1 MASFLT
7 GLACAVVLAAGTY
20 FLMEAGTITMVEK
33 SNTVSTVIDD
43 VWSDGWFRQPEQSRV
58 AHGT

>member
-7 GLACAVVLAAGTY
+7 GLACAGLLAAGTY
-20 FLMEAGTITMVEK
+20 FLMEAGTITMVEQ

-43 VWSDGWFRQPEQSRV
+43 VWSDGWFRQPERTQA